1 MTLQQPRVNELW
13 KYIGENQ
20 VNGRKTADLTDF
32 KTSQVNYR
40 LTSFDV
46 QTNGVRYLKT
56 LIYNLASQLSPENWD
71 RLRRIPNREV
81 GNPFSVTYDG
91 EMVCLDYL
99 RAVLDLE
106 FIDRG
111 VDLAGADVLEIGAG
125 YGRTCH
131 TILSN
136 HAISS
141 YTIIDLETTM
151 EVSKRYLHTV
161 LSEAEFAK
169 ITFIPVDAIGDSLGD
184 ATFDL
189 CINIDSLAEMDVDT
203 VRYYLALIDERCR
216 HFYVNNPVGKY
227 RDKSLDGH
235 ARGEQAIARAMSP
248 GLLTDVID
256 VNDNRAVA
264 GKAPE
269 FTAEYRP
276 DEGWKCVA
284 DAWAVPYTWY
294 WQALF
299 QKQVPTT

>member
-1 MTLQQPRVNELW
+1 MTTQPRVNELW

-20 VNGRKTADLTDF
+20 VNGRLVDDLTDF

-71 RLRRIPNREV
+71 RLRRIENREV

-106 FIDRG
+106 FIEKN

-131 TILSN
+131 SFLSN
-136 HAISS
+136 HKISS

-151 EVSKRYLHTV
+151 EVSQRYLRTV
-161 LSEAEFAK
+161 LDDAEFAK
-169 ITFIPVDAIGDSLGD
+169 ITFIPVGEIEGALGD

-189 CINIDSLAEMDVDT
+189 AINIDSLAEMDVDT
-203 VRYYLALIDERCR
+203 VRYYLGLIDRHCR
-216 HFYVNNPVGKY
+216 NFYVNNPVGKY
-227 RDKSLDGH
+227 MDKSLDGH

-264 GKAPE
+264 AKAPE
-269 FTAEYRP
+269 FTAAYRP
-276 DEGWKCVA
+276 HDGWTCAA
-284 DAWAVPYTWY
+284 DTWAVPYTWY

-299 QKQVPTT
+299 QKQEPKH